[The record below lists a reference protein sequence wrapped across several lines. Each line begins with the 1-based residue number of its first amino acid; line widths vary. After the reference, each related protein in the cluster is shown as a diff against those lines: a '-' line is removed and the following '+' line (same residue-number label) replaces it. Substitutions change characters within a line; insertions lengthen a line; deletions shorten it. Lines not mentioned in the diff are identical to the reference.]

1 MSIAGEED
9 PENMGHLAPDPLL
22 NAGAFIDPTP
32 TSNGTSTP
40 EPVSDPPEP
49 ACQENSPETPQPS
62 DRQTVA
68 GPLSDD
74 AALTIKPDWLP
85 PGWKFIERVRSSGAS
100 AGTRDKYYL
109 DPVTNRHFR
118 SKKEVLYYLETGSVK
133 KKKKNSSSDA
143 ENTTQAN
150 SQTPKRKKVEAK
162 AKELAKYFDFDDIPT
177 KVKWELTDIY
187 AGTWRPLV
195 DGVDRVPESSKQ
207 EWSAAFTYLTLQNG
221 GRGSF

>member
-9 PENMGHLAPDPLL
+9 PDNMGHLAPDPLL

-32 TSNGTSTP
+32 TYNGTSTP

-74 AALTIKPDWLP
+74 AALTTKPDWLP

-100 AGTRDKYYL
+100 AGTRDKVQNQHRPNTMAHKIELFAYGNVRGAHLLQLCELLSNRGEDEYERLLPSAVTTTSDVQYVHL
-109 DPVTNRHFR
+109 DNLL
-118 SKKEVLYYLETGSVK
+118 SKKASLEPFCEH
-133 KKKKNSSSDA
+133 NSKA
-143 ENTTQAN
+143 AKTCTALIYNT
-150 SQTPKRKKVEAK
+150 
-162 AKELAKYFDFDDIPT
+162 L
-177 KVKWELTDIY
+177 
-187 AGTWRPLV
+187 
-195 DGVDRVPESSKQ
+195 
-207 EWSAAFTYLTLQNG
+207 
-221 GRGSF
+221 